1 MTLSKNVMLELAG
14 HEGLVRQAYK
24 DSVGVWT
31 WSVGIT
37 SQSGHLVERYI
48 DKPQPL
54 EHCLAVWE
62 WVVREKYAPDVLW
75 AFDRPL
81 KEHQFAAALS
91 FHYNTGGAK
100 YWDKNRKVWKKAT
113 WIEDYNRGDV
123 TKAYEHFM
131 NWSSPE
137 EIIPRRKAE
146 RDLFFTGKWS
156 NDGTMT
162 EYTKVGAGY
171 QPIWSSAR
179 KIKVDGILEDLLS

>member
-1 MTLSKNVMLELAG
+1 MSTLTKAILMELAG

-37 SQSGHLVERYI
+37 SASGHYVNRYI
-48 DKPQPL
+48 DNPQTL
-54 EHCLAVWE
+54 ERCLEVWE
-62 WVVREKYAPDVLW
+62 WVVREKYLPDVLE

-81 KEHQFAAALS
+81 KEHQLGGALM
-91 FHYNTGGAK
+91 FHYNTGAIK
-100 YWDKNRKVWKKAT
+100 SASWVKS
-113 WIEDYNRGDV
+113 YNAGDV
-123 TKAYEHFM
+123 TKAYEQFM
-131 NWSSPE
+131 NWSKPQ

-162 EYTKVGAGY
+162 EYTKLTKNYTPV
-171 QPIWSSAR
+171 WSSAT
-179 KIKVDGILEDLLS
+179 KVQVDDILDRIMEK